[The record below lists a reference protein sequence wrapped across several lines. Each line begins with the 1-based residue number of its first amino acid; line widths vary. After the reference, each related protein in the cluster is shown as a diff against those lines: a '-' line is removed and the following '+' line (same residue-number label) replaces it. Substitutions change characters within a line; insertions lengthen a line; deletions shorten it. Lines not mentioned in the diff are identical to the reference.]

1 MERAEIL
8 NPVYEVAPSNSPLS
22 TGQMAPLSS
31 KLFEE
36 RRQHTHTHTATRMHT
51 NTPAGET

>member
-36 RRQHTHTHTATRMHT
+36 RRQHTQPHACTQTHLQVRLE
-51 NTPAGET
+51 P